1 MNYLINTKDK
11 IFIAG
16 STGMVGKAIHAKL
29 LENNYINLLTPNR
42 SELNLLDYEAVTNWF
57 RINKPSVVIIAA
69 AKVGGI
75 LANHLH
81 PVEFLLENLK
91 NSNQHY

>member
-1 MNYLINTKDK
+1 
-11 IFIAG
+11 
-16 STGMVGKAIHAKL
+16 MVGKSIHAKL

-57 RINKPSVVIIAA
+57 RINKPSVVIIAI

-75 LANHLH
+75 
-81 PVEFLLENLK
+81 
-91 NSNQHY
+91 